1 VRAIL
6 SGFAY
11 QLCNLAMSKMVPFQ
25 AGIAA
30 AHGGDYASIL
40 SWTMA
45 LVALALILVTAF
57 GPEARAVH
65 LRVSS

>member
-1 VRAIL
+1 MVSQAKSASVRGAA
-6 SGFAY
+6 GE
-11 QLCNLAMSKMVPFQ
+11 FQ

-45 LVALALILVTAF
+45 LAALALILVTAF
-57 GPEARAVH
+57 GPEARAVQ
-65 LRVSS
+65 LRVRRSRRGAQ